1 MVTKA
6 VPNTPAE
13 LEEFLSDPKN
23 VDETFADPEQRKEF
37 LAKYSKLMYQNDP
50 DLISQHK
57 ETTKLALKEF
67 YENNEVNPTK
77 RLPLSPSIEKAMENA
92 IHGKSPRGMLRQ
104 AAAYGKG
111 QGQALDGHWAT
122 LADFIIATSPQT
134 VQRTGIPDIVQKVMT
149 EAGNSEGG
157 FLVPEEFR
165 VELLMIALEMS
176 VVRSRARVIPM
187 ATQSVRIPAIRDA
200 SHASTVFGGVSGSWV
215 AEGGSLS
222 TVTQPT
228 FQQVK
233 LEPFKLT
240 GYTRAT
246 NELLT
251 DAAISLEGLIG
262 LLFPQAIAYFEDDA
276 FLSGTGAGQPL
287 GIINADALIS
297 VAKETNQAATT
308 VVYEN
313 LTKMFA
319 RMLPSSINSAV
330 WVVNPDV
337 FPQLASLSLSV
348 GTGGSAVWLANVGA
362 AGAPPATI
370 LGRPVVFSEKMQT
383 LGTAFDIAFIDFNY
397 YLIGDRMALQMAASE
412 HVNFNTDEMTWRFTQ
427 RVDGRPWLTTALNPR
442 NGTNT
447 LSPLVSL
454 AVRS

>member
-23 VDETFADPEQRKEF
+23 VDATFADPEKRTEF
-37 LAKYSKLMYQNDP
+37 LGEYSKLVYRNDP
-50 DLISQHK
+50 DLVGQHK
-57 ETTKLALKEF
+57 ETTTLALKEF
-67 YENNEVNPTK
+67 FEANQVNPVK
-77 RLPLSPSIEKAMENA
+77 RLPLSPSIEKTLEQA
-92 IHGKSPRGMLRQ
+92 IQGHSPHTKRQ
-104 AAAYGKG
+104 VASYGKG
-111 QGQALDGHWAT
+111 AGQELDGHWSS
-122 LADFIIATSPQT
+122 LADFIVATSPLR
-134 VQRTGIPDIVQKVMT
+134 VQRTGIPDIIQKVMT

-165 VELLMIALEMS
+165 VELLMIALEMA

-187 ATQSVRIPAIRDA
+187 STQSVRIPAIRDA

-251 DAAISLEGLIG
+251 DAAISLEGLIS

-276 FLSGTGAGQPL
+276 FLNGTGAGQPL
-287 GIINADALIS
+287 GIINADALVT
-297 VAKETNQAATT
+297 VAKESQQAATT

-313 LTKMFA
+313 LIKMYA
-319 RMLPSSINSAV
+319 RMLPSSVNNGV
-330 WVVNPDV
+330 WLANPDV
-337 FPQLASLSLSV
+337 FPQLATLSLSV
-348 GTGGSAVWLANVGA
+348 GTGGSIVWMGNAV
-362 AGAPPATI
+362 GAPPASI
-370 LGRPVVFSEKMQT
+370 LGRPLIFSEKLQT
-383 LGTAFDIAFIDFNY
+383 LGTAFDIAFIDFSY

-427 RVDGRPWLTTALNPR
+427 RVDGRPWLTTALTPR

-454 AVRS
+454 AART